1 MLATKRLYIDA
12 DLSVLRMTP
21 TPSVSDWFGFFRY
34 RSYKDIHTLIY
45 KRTVTDRRTHTAQCR
60 YIHTHTM
67 PTHGHNPHTRA
78 QLQKMCTTPTNSHDA
93 HTSAHNAHSSLLTR
107 THAHIRA
114 HYNQTRTYKRAHTN
128 AHTHARTHTRAHT
141 NAHIHT
147 RPDDAQTTPG
157 RADAHII
164 TIALSTFYLRHY
176 GATRISAPGKSGEK
190 AGKSGKKRGKAGKGF
205 PKSRPSFPFLGRFL
219 VADPVLIGMVP

>member
-1 MLATKRLYIDA
+1 
-12 DLSVLRMTP
+12 MTP

-128 AHTHARTHTRAHT
+128 AHTHARTYTRAHT
-141 NAHIHT
+141 H
-147 RPDDAQTTPG
+147 AQTTP
-157 RADAHII
+157 RRRLDARTHTSLQSHSRLFIYVI
-164 TIALSTFYLRHY
+164 TGQLEFLHQ
-176 GATRISAPGKSGEK
+176 EK
-190 AGKSGKKRGKAGKGF
+190 AGKSGKKREKAGKSGERLSKKPPFLSF
-205 PKSRPSFPFLGRFL
+205 PWPVFGRRSRPYWHGAMTP
-219 VADPVLIGMVP
+219 